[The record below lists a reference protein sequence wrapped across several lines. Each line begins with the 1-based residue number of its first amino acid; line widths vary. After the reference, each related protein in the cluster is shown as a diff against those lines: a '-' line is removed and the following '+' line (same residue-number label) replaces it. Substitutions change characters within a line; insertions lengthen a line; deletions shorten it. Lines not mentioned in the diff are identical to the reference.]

1 MIAHLV
7 FKCIVTMV
15 TWGYQR
21 SNKILEDLDLVG
33 IRPWVSECLNVC
45 IIFTTFLAQSE
56 SVFQDSAIQLKQ
68 LSETRLSL
76 MKTVTVLSPVA
87 RRSIN
92 QLTRHIRLFGK
103 FFRRLQQLDVV
114 RFVKLPT
121 CSELVL
127 YYWDKVVEAANAPA
141 QAIDGMCMIGSL
153 VTL

>member
-1 MIAHLV
+1 
-7 FKCIVTMV
+7 MV

-21 SNKILEDLDLVG
+21 SSKNLEDLGLLG
-33 IRPWVSECLNVC
+33 IRPWVSKCCLNVC
-45 IIFTTFLAQSE
+45 VIFTAFLAQSE

-76 MKTVTVLSPVA
+76 VRATTVPLSPVA
-87 RRSIN
+87 QRSIN

-127 YYWDKVVEAANAPA
+127 YYWDKVVEAANASA
-141 QAIDGMCMIGSL
+141 QAIDGMCMIDWVACYSV
-153 VTL
+153 VT